1 MIDLHLH
8 TYYSDGTLSPEELVI
23 LAKESGADA
32 IAITAH
38 DGMGG
43 LCAGMEAGK
52 RRDVLV
58 IPGIELSAV
67 DDNGAYMH
75 ILGYC
80 FDPKNKELNDEVEW
94 IRQKRVERNEK
105 MLAAL
110 RQIGCQL
117 TKEDLQLR
125 EGQDYIGKPTFAL
138 ALVRK
143 GYVQSTG
150 EAFREG
156 RCRRSEAVRS
166 IRREKIQAKRAIE
179 LINGAGGIAV
189 LAHPMKISR
198 LVRESG
204 PGGSVQRDG
213 RGSTGGVHGEYD
225 LYFEELDRLLTK
237 LKSWGLKGMECYYG
251 EHQPWES
258 KRLVQLAKKHGLLI
272 TGGSDFHGAE
282 FGDDDGIGRFYVDE
296 DFNEA
301 GIMSAL
307 TKALNLTQ
315 SRPSGLTKS

>member
-23 LAKESGADA
+23 LAEKSGADA
-32 IAITAH
+32 IAITDH

-43 LCAGMEAGK
+43 LEEGMEAGK
-52 RRDVLV
+52 RRGVLV
-58 IPGIELSAV
+58 IPGIELSAA
-67 DDNGAYMH
+67 DDQGAYMH

-80 FDPKNKELNDEVEW
+80 FDTQNQELISEVEW
-94 IRQKRVERNEK
+94 IRKKRVERNEK

-117 TKEDLQLR
+117 SREDLQLR

-143 GYVQSTG
+143 GYVQTTG

-156 RCRRSEAVRS
+156 RFMRSEAVRS
-166 IRREKIQAKRAIE
+166 IHREKVQAKRAIE

-198 LVRESG
+198 LIREAG
-204 PGGSVQRDG
+204 AGGGSAQRDG
-213 RGSTGGVHGEYD
+213 RGSTGGAHCED
-225 LYFEELDRLLTK
+225 DHYFEELDRLLVK

-251 EHQPWES
+251 EHQPQES
-258 KRLVQLAKKHGLLI
+258 KRLVLLAKKHGLLI
-272 TGGSDFHGAE
+272 TGGSDFHGTE
-282 FGDDDGIGRFYVDE
+282 FGSNAGIGRFYVDE
-296 DFNEA
+296 DFDEA
-301 GIMSAL
+301 GILSEL
-307 TKALNLTQ
+307 TE
-315 SRPSGLTKS
+315 SRNLTKS